1 MSLLSIRHVTKRFGG
16 LTALSDVSLDVQEG
30 EIRGLIGPNG
40 SGKSTFFNV
49 VSGVFRADAG
59 HVLLNEAPLDAL
71 SADRRQGLGL
81 ARTFQQIELFYD
93 MSVLENVL
101 IGAHRLGRAGV
112 AGALLRMPRVRAE
125 EVRLRDIAEEC
136 LVFMGLAALR
146 GETARDISMG
156 ISGGW
161 RLRGRWRASRGFG
174 PLDEPAAGMNPTET
188 RALMAQIERIVE
200 RGITVLLVEHNM
212 RMVMGLCPRITGAAP
227 RAGDCGRDA
236 GGDPGERAGGGSV
249 SGAGSRLMLD
259 VVDLHVAYGP
269 IRVLKGV
276 SLSVAAGTITA
287 LIGTNGAGKTTTL
300 NAISGLL
307 RPTSGQILFQG
318 ERIDGRAPEAVV
330 RIGVVH
336 VPEGR
341 RVFRNLTVHE
351 CLRVGGYSRAD
362 QAAARDDIARMYEL
376 FPRLAERRRQLAGDV
391 VGRGA
396 ADAGVRAGAGG
407 EADAV
412 IARRAIDGAVAEDR
426 GGAGAADGGYPGAG
440 DNDFAGGAERGAGA
454 GDRGFWV
461 CDRDGGSD
469 DGGCGAGV
477 AGE

>member
-112 AGALLRMPRVRAE
+112 AGALLRTPRVRAE

-146 GETARDISMG
+146 GETARDISYG
-156 ISGGW
+156 HQR
-161 RLRGRWRASRGFG
+161 RLEIARALASEPRIVL
-174 PLDEPAAGMNPTET
+174 LDEPAAGMNPTET

-212 RMVMGLCPRITGAAP
+212 RMVMGLCPRIT
-227 RAGDCGRDA
+227 
-236 GGDPGERAGGGSV
+236 V
-249 SGAGSRLMLD
+249 
-259 VVDLHVAYGP
+259 LHH
-269 IRVLKGV
+269 
-276 SLSVAAGTITA
+276 
-287 LIGTNGAGKTTTL
+287 
-300 NAISGLL
+300 
-307 RPTSGQILFQG
+307 GQ
-318 ERIDGRAPEAVV
+318 
-330 RIGVVH
+330 
-336 VPEGR
+336 
-341 RVFRNLTVHE
+341 
-351 CLRVGGYSRAD
+351 
-362 QAAARDDIARMYEL
+362 
-376 FPRLAERRRQLAGDV
+376 
-391 VGRGA
+391 
-396 ADAGVRAGAGG
+396 
-407 EADAV
+407 V
-412 IARRAIDGAVAEDR
+412 IADGTPAEIQENPQVVEAYLGQVR
-426 GGAGAADGGYPGAG
+426 
-440 DNDFAGGAERGAGA
+440 
-454 GDRGFWV
+454 V
-461 CDRDGGSD
+461 
-469 DGGCGAGV
+469 
-477 AGE
+477 